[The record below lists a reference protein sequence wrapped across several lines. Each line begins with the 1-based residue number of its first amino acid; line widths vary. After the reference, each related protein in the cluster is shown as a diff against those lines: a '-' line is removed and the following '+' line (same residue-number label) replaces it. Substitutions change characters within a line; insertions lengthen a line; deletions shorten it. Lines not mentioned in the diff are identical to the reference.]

1 MGASPDRIGDEVP
14 RMFSRIAARYDL
26 TNRVLSGLRD
36 RAWRRAL
43 VRAAAPRPGERVLD
57 VGTGTGDL
65 LLEFQRRE
73 PSLRLWGLDLS
84 RGMLAV
90 AQTKLAAL
98 KPERLNETVALVE
111 GDALRLPFPSSAFDV
126 VAIAFGLRNLPHPL
140 QGLREMARVL
150 RPGGRLLVL
159 EFSLPRS
166 AWLRGLYGLY
176 LKHWVPRVGGWL
188 AGDRPAY
195 EYLCRSIHEFPAP
208 EQIAAW
214 MAEAGLR
221 RVSVQALTG
230 GIVHLYRGEGA
241 AYPSSSSSAP
251 LAASSASCRRR
262 RA

>member
-65 LLEFQRRE
+65 LLEFRYRE

-90 AQTKLAAL
+90 AQNKLKRSGL
-98 KPERLNETVALVE
+98 RGSIALVE

-166 AWLRGLYGLY
+166 AWLRGLYGFY

-208 EQIAAW
+208 DQIAAW

-230 GIVHLYRGEGA
+230 GIVHLYRGERET
-241 AYPSSSSSAP
+241 YPSSSAP